1 MAAALE
7 FGIDLTLLSRKLLL
21 TPEERLEELQRVI
34 DELEEGRSQVAE
46 ARLSRKNGGDQT
58 PAGHSTTGRLSS

>member
-1 MAAALE
+1 MAALE

-34 DELEEGRSQVAE
+34 DELEEGRGQVAQ
-46 ARLSRKNGGDQT
+46 ARRVRERGCDQT
-58 PAGHSTTGRLSS
+58 PAGHSITGRLSS